1 MGTIPFNV
9 IQLLWINL
17 VMDILGAIALGT
29 EPVSEAPKSTIQ
41 TKEERI
47 SRGNRIMSPSMWRNM
62 IVQITYQVI
71 VILSL

>member
-29 EPVSEAPKSTIQ
+29 EPVSDAPKSTI
-41 TKEERI
+41 
-47 SRGNRIMSPSMWRNM
+47 
-62 IVQITYQVI
+62 
-71 VILSL
+71 